1 MIRIKN
7 GIVFS
12 NDIKR
17 ILNGVNAFDYKY
29 KGIPSGSVIDTV
41 REDFRC
47 DVNKIFNRE
56 VTIISEEEMLEI
68 NEFIGGE
75 YPHCYFR

>member
-1 MIRIKN
+1 MREIKK

-29 KGIPSGSVIDTV
+29 QFVPSDGVIDTI
-41 REDFRC
+41 RDDFKR
-47 DVNKIFNRE
+47 DVNEIFNGN
-56 VTIISEEEMLEI
+56 VTIISEEDMLKV